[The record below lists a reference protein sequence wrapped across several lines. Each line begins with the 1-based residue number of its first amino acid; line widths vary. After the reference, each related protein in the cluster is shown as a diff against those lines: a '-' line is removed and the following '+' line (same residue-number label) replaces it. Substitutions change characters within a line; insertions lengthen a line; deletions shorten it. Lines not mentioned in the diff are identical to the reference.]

1 MKALNR
7 TIPLLALTAVL
18 AAPAAFAQSS
28 TAAPPPSASP
38 TAADQQA
45 APPADAA
52 AAPAAAQ
59 GKAKTWADVDSDKD
73 GKISKTESATEPA
86 VGQIFDQADSNK
98 DGSLTTDEYKAYIA
112 KANGAPKSD
121 QGGSH

>member
-1 MKALNR
+1 MKARNSL
-7 TIPLLALTAVL
+7 IPLLALTAAL
-18 AAPAAFAQSS
+18 AAPLAFAQSS
-28 TAAPPPSASP
+28 TGTP
-38 TAADQQA
+38 TAADPQSTT

-52 AAPAAAQ
+52 AAPAQ
-59 GKAKTWADVDSDKD
+59 GKAKTWADVDADKD

-86 VGQIFDQADSNK
+86 VGQIFDQADADK

-121 QGGSH
+121 QGGSR

>member
-7 TIPLLALTAVL
+7 TIPLLALTAAL

-28 TAAPPPSASP
+28 TGTPSP
-38 TAADQQA
+38 TTAADQQT
-45 APPADAA
+45 APPDAA
-52 AAPAAAQ
+52 AAPAASQ

-73 GKISKTESATEPA
+73 GKISKSESASEPA

-98 DGSLTTDEYKAYIA
+98 DGSLTTDEYKAYVA

-121 QGGSH
+121 QGGSR